1 MKVYNTLEPGGGKM
15 FKVVIDKNKILIYK
29 ILDNSQVYEIK
40 NYKKIFIGKNSKNY
54 GPSSKSHT
62 GLSILVEIK
71 EKEYVFI
78 SHKIQQFKTLE
89 PIKKFYS
96 QMGNNAFLYPFA
108 LTDNYAY
115 LIIENKYI
123 KRDFGDLDPYEVY
136 YDFKKVWNRKS
147 LKFSIKNIKY
157 PTKLN
162 GGGNTFSFRK
172 NRVYPDNF
180 SYYII
185 DNILYKSFNYIK
197 NKLDSDKDINIIFIK
212 LMPLNRN
219 VTEIIL
225 KKDIHAFTPFN
236 I

>member
-1 MKVYNTLEPGGGKM
+1 MKTYNTLEPGGGKT
-15 FKVVIDKNKILIYK
+15 FKVVTHKNKILVYK
-29 ILDNSQVYEIK
+29 ISDNSQVYEIK
-40 NYKKIFIGKNSKNY
+40 KYQKIFVGKNSKKY

-123 KRDFGDLDPYEVY
+123 KRDFGDLDAYEVY

-147 LKFSIKNIKY
+147 HSFSMKNIKY
-157 PTKLN
+157 STKLN
-162 GGGNTFSFRK
+162 GGGKRVGYDIKLHQPKRK
-172 NRVYPDNF
+172 MRQ
-180 SYYII
+180 
-185 DNILYKSFNYIK
+185 NYIK
-197 NKLDSDKDINIIFIK
+197 
-212 LMPLNRN
+212 
-219 VTEIIL
+219 
-225 KKDIHAFTPFN
+225 
-236 I
+236 